1 MSVPRPRLSARTSSS
16 RSTTSSSSAKPF
28 TRRTPSSWRRY
39 LSARAGLI
47 QITVTGLLWGTAG
60 VSVQLLRQATTL
72 SPISIGFYRLAIA
85 TLVLLGLRSPRTL
98 VTALR
103 SAPLALLLT
112 GLGLGTYQALYF
124 VAVTLGGVSVATVI
138 SLGLAPVVT
147 AGWETVIA
155 RRRPGRITLTTLTA
169 GLAGL
174 ILITTSTT
182 RASSTAPRPLLGLLA
197 AISCGLV
204 YAATTILSRHLAQRI
219 EPMTLTTLSTGIGA
233 LALAPP
239 AVIAGIGFPLGA
251 STLGLLA
258 YLGIVTTALAYVL
271 FYAGLRTTSGST
283 AAVLTLLEP
292 LTAALLAVLLLGEAL
307 PLPALAGGLLLLAAI
322 AVLYLSAG

>member
-1 MSVPRPRLSARTSSS
+1 MPTRSSTSTSSS
-16 RSTTSSSSAKPF
+16 TSTYTTRSAW
-28 TRRTPSSWRRY
+28 RLRLAART
-39 LSARAGLI
+39 GLI

-60 VSVQLLRQATTL
+60 VCVQLLRQATGL

-85 TLVLLGLRSPRTL
+85 TLVLLALRSPRTL
-98 VTALR
+98 ITALR
-103 SAPLALLLT
+103 TAPPALLLT

-124 VAVTLGGVSVATVI
+124 IAVTLGGVSVATVI

-147 AGWETVIA
+147 AGWETLIA
-155 RRRPGRITLTTLTA
+155 RRRPSRITLITLA
-169 GLAGL
+169 SGLTGL

-219 EPMTLTTLSTGIGA
+219 EPLTLTTLSTGIGA
-233 LALAPP
+233 LALAGP
-239 AVIAGIGFPLGA
+239 ALIAGIGFSPQPSRQAL
-251 STLGLLA
+251 TLTLALLA
-258 YLGIVTTALAYVL
+258 YLGVVTTALAYVL

-307 PLPALAGGLLLLAAI
+307 PIPALAGGLLLVAAI
-322 AVLYLSAG
+322 AVLYLSPRFPD